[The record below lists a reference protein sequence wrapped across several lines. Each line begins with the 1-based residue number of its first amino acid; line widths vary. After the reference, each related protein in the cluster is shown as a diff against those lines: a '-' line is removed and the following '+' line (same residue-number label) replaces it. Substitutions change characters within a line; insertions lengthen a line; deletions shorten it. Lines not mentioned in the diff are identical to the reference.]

1 MLIRHG
7 KVSKEYIY
15 LGNLAYITHDT
26 SKEKPVHFVWK
37 IINWSQDTI
46 DKLKEI
52 GIEVTKENQQNKI
65 DDQDKSLIKVNP
77 PQSKSI
83 INERKQNGDYH
94 DGIVYKPDYF
104 AIQKKKVKIG
114 ELGEQLVYENETQYL
129 KKSGFPELAK
139 NVRKMSDH
147 NDKLGYDIMSY
158 NTDGS
163 KKLIEVKTTTG
174 GKGLGFHI
182 SANEVKVSN
191 ENPDDYYIYRVFDYN
206 ELTNTA
212 KYYVVQGSVAD
223 NFNLIATEYKA
234 VY

>member
-1 MLIRHG
+1 
-7 KVSKEYIY
+7 
-15 LGNLAYITHDT
+15 
-26 SKEKPVHFVWK
+26 
-37 IINWSQDTI
+37 
-46 DKLKEI
+46 
-52 GIEVTKENQQNKI
+52 
-65 DDQDKSLIKVNP
+65 
-77 PQSKSI
+77 
-83 INERKQNGDYH
+83 
-94 DGIVYKPDYF
+94 
-104 AIQKKKVKIG
+104 
-114 ELGEQLVYENETQYL
+114 
-129 KKSGFPELAK
+129 
-139 NVRKMSDH
+139 
-147 NDKLGYDIMSY
+147 MSY